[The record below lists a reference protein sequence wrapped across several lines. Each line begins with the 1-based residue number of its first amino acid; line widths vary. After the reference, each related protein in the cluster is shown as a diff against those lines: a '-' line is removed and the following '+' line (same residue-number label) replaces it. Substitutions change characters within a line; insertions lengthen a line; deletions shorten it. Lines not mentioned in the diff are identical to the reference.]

1 MLLESYVCAG
11 KGCETRVF
19 PDGRDTGLVIWSA
32 STAATAVVMRDMA
45 REMCTSGSTFG
56 ACYRHWKNKY
66 VDLRD
71 SGFYSGMAKVPGRSR
86 QTGACL
92 FFHSVNLM
100 TMEPPLWAFS
110 CSTCQDKDGRWRII
124 TADGI
129 WLGYL
134 KRLASGQFKNATQE
148 SASVLQT
155 VHAASL
161 HPSEWV
167 RRFMRTALKQPT
179 KAVVIKGE
187 QLNSA
192 KRALRLM
199 CPAALPSMSESRVS
213 EEKRLGMVR
222 LRALL
227 AAVLDVDHACL
238 TLCTALVVHLKKRIS
253 APGTTPPAELAGF
266 IATLQEVTAWKTQA
280 EQGRVPGAQQQNG
293 VAHDLAGGAGALP
306 GGADADA
313 GAPGGA
319 GGDGGAK
326 GPPGAPGDAAGADVL
341 VEGPHYAAEPIGRLA
356 AAGVAQCGVGRGNS
370 PAVGARGGGRGGEAA
385 GARAAPNAPARGA
398 RVGRAR
404 APAANSQRRHLDR
417 TTTEPGDPRC
427 LRVDVKELGATQYK
441 DISSYCVAMA
451 ADPVVN
457 MFKPRHCE
465 GLTAM
470 ASLLN
475 DGDCADRLDAILAGD
490 GRSEDDEPQHDEAPL
505 EGRDAPVAHLL
516 AENSMLFCLLAAVSS
531 NTAVFKRLH
540 SVVAEI
546 LLAVRATV
554 EDYHVPRPEKDKSSV
569 RYQQAWGDPSVSRE
583 ELRRRSEAAFP
594 GLSEDPHVTGAFF
607 PSMKR
612 CRPSPFIYSE
622 EPELGTC
629 AKNYQ
634 DVHKYFSPGTFTI
647 CCACSHPKMIGFV
660 VLDKREG
667 PPALLSTILSYS
679 ALLPHFIVY
688 DFGCG
693 ALRSALGKLP
703 FFLALVILVSDLF
716 HIVNHLCSDAL
727 HPRSYTGMDG
737 ANSVAHEQRKS
748 PFNLMRRSLR
758 ACGQDEH
765 MSIMQLENIFYN
777 VMAHARST
785 SAVRLHED
793 YNWRQFYF
801 SRAPCCC
808 PCEYQPAPPPVPAS
822 TPTQYGQNAT
832 ELDSDASDGDW

>member
-213 EEKRLGMVR
+213 EEKRLGM
-222 LRALL
+222 
-227 AAVLDVDHACL
+227 
-238 TLCTALVVHLKKRIS
+238 
-253 APGTTPPAELAGF
+253 
-266 IATLQEVTAWKTQA
+266 TQM
-280 EQGRVPGAQQQNG
+280 
-293 VAHDLAGGAGALP
+293 
-306 GGADADA
+306 
-313 GAPGGA
+313 
-319 GGDGGAK
+319 
-326 GPPGAPGDAAGADVL
+326 
-341 VEGPHYAAEPIGRLA
+341 
-356 AAGVAQCGVGRGNS
+356 
-370 PAVGARGGGRGGEAA
+370 
-385 GARAAPNAPARGA
+385 PARQAVRAGMVVPKVLQA
-398 RVGRAR
+398 RQAMR
-404 APAANSQRRHLDR
+404 QELM
-417 TTTEPGDPRC
+417 C
-427 LRVDVKELGATQYK
+427 LWKDHIMRLNRLYK